1 MDLATSGNKHVFAS
15 SRVVTIFEAAEFR
28 EAFITL
34 QANEGPVELNLSGA
48 GRMDTAGIQLL
59 IAAERSGRLTV
70 TGWRPA
76 VREALATIGCLHLE
90 HAFHD
95 GRANK

>member
-1 MDLATSGNKHVFAS
+1 MDGATSENKSVLAPCGEI
-15 SRVVTIFEAAEFR
+15 TIFEATAFR
-28 EAFITL
+28 DALVTL
-34 QANEGPVELNLSGA
+34 LANEGPAELDLSSVE
-48 GRMDTAGIQLL
+48 RMDTAGIQLL

-76 VREALATIGCLHLE
+76 VREGLATIGCLHLE

-95 GRANK
+95 AKLKA